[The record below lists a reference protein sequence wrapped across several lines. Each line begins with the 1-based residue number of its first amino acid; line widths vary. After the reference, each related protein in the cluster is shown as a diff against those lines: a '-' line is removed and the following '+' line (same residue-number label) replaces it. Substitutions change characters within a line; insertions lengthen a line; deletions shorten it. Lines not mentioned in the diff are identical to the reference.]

1 MTALLT
7 AIVIWLSA
15 NFDLPAI
22 HDHPRVELV
31 PAVRMAALRYRGL
44 ATDRQPPRAT
54 ANTDAP
60 LASGEDV
67 LAVYDDTKRILY
79 LPEGWTGTTPAEL
92 SVLVHEMVHHLQN
105 VAGLKFDCPQAREK
119 PAYSAQDKWLGL
131 FGKNFSKEFEIDAMT
146 ILVRTNCMF

>member
-22 HDHPRVELV
+22 HDHPKVELV

-44 ATDRQPPRAT
+44 ATDRQPPTAT
-54 ANTDAP
+54 ASTDAP
-60 LASGEDV
+60 LASGHDV
-67 LAVYDDTKRILY
+67 LAVYDDTKKIIY
-79 LPEGWTGTTPAEL
+79 LPEIWTGTTPAEL

-105 VAGLKFDCPQAREK
+105 QSGVKYDCLGAREK
-119 PAYSAQDKWLGL
+119 PAYAAQDKWLGL
-131 FGKNFSKEFEIDAMT
+131 FGKTLTEEFEIDAMT